1 MKLSYVTPLTF
12 PSRFVNRLQVMKMSA
27 AFAKQADFRLY
38 IAKSRMSHAELFQT
52 YNIHDSFRVEE
63 VGNTILPPR
72 RIWQARKFLPTVKN
86 ASPDVVWYIRD
97 ILLADWLLFLSSR
110 FASRYFFE
118 LHTLSRFS
126 EQRYCRVLSRA
137 RGIITTNDEKKKDIM
152 ERFGMP
158 ADRILVAPNAV
169 DVDEFL
175 ALRGQKEEYKKK
187 LGFAG
192 SAPLV
197 VYTGTDKEEYGTGVL
212 RQAARLL
219 GDAATVQ
226 IISGRPRREA
236 LEYMAAADV
245 LVAPYLPAN
254 EHFRNYMSPM
264 KIREYMAMERPIV
277 VSDLPSIH
285 AYLPEDAVYYVP
297 PGDAAKLA
305 DAIRM
310 VCGNNAQ
317 EALQRTQCAFA
328 HIEKSSWGARAKCII
343 DFMEK
348 LSA

>member
-1 MKLSYVTPLTF
+1 
-12 PSRFVNRLQVMKMSA
+12 MKMSA

-175 ALRGQKEEYKKK
+175 ALRGPKEEYKKK

-277 VSDLPSIH
+277 VSDLLSIR
-285 AYLPEDAVYYVP
+285 AFLPEDAAFYVDN
-297 PGDAAKLA
+297 PGIAAVLSGK
-305 DAIRM
+305 IRE
-310 VCGNNAQ
+310 VLKNKQ
-317 EALQRTQCAFA
+317 EANNRARRALLLAEEF
-328 HIEKSSWGARAKCII
+328 SWDKRAKRII
-343 DFMEK
+343 DFINSC
-348 LSA
+348 LS